1 FAVFPMRGVSL
12 SSRTNPND
20 DRRSVVSAG
29 SSNASTLVA
38 DSLASANS
46 AAHKHNDKS
55 NLRKFTAGVGRP
67 GLAREAREAA
77 RNVISTQNPT
87 RKAPVAQPL
96 DYERF
101 LVEKSVNID
110 NDPQR
115 ELLVFPRD
123 DIEETT
129 INIDQPT
136 AVPAVQPTDLREANW
151 LLTRDAL
158 QMYSNPQKSV
168 VFNYSKFSGDY
179 DALLNSSSADMDVA
193 LSSLV
198 FESDMAEE
206 EAKAAEEGF
215 ILSSDVI
222 KEGFLQVVKNDPSL
236 LDNLKSEKK
245 RRWCILRRLEGGTI
259 AFEVQKT
266 PGNATGKPI
275 LRVNSAQ
282 LRATKKGRTV
292 MEIEPC
298 REDEEKAEREK
309 EKEKREEGKRL
320 MVVPDSNDPQELSS
334 WLQIINRALALA
346 NKSDRLSISSG
357 CTEGTAGN
365 NSVFLNS
372 TLDSVSGGDT
382 DSIHSEE
389 SLGARDMT
397 QWRGRN
403 TAARALQPPIVDRRN
418 IFSLYHRLAPVTEAK
433 GEVSSILPSR
443 SNQSTTSSPSA
454 SPSPRRH
461 KSTASSY
468 HEKSTVVRFS
478 VELSKLDMRLP
489 VSPTEVRQ
497 IEPLFVRMFIF
508 DSSTGRRLTEEFHVD
523 VNDDELQMLLTT
535 GRKPRREENGE
546 ALRRET
552 IASTAA
558 KKMVCTVAGG
568 ASPSTWLVIRVDRVM
583 SSDLNGDLYMK
594 STGDIKGTLKLQKS
608 IQGACARLG
617 AFRTR
622 FAFAA
627 RRVFPELGTI
637 VAGQINGTKGIV
649 NGVDCL
655 QLYRCD
661 QNRLSDTDLHKYL
674 SDYAKFEKASKFLI
688 PGASVSVHVDSS
700 TKIFDFPLR
709 LSSSYLPLNP
719 WRRGESPHS
728 PPVFDVQSFGDIV
741 AEPHS
746 SFVNLMY
753 IYPLA
758 LKYDSQKVF
767 SKARNISCTVRFMRG
782 GEDVARE
789 SFLDRLNPSGP
800 FASSSSC
807 AIQHHQQCPS
817 FGDEMKLRLP
827 LSLGQYDHLLFCF
840 SHVSVMGQLSAK
852 SPTDSVETNVGYAWL
867 PLATRKERLLMES
880 DEADFSLCVA
890 AELPKGYYRN
900 RPLGI
905 ARPEEASSDVKWV
918 DTRPL
923 FRVRLR
929 LVSSVYTTQP
939 KLQAYFQSCQRFEQK
954 VLGGEAVDVLVK
966 RSPSPEESTP
976 RSCSPL
982 AESPIQLDDD
992 HPLVREVHSRTESL
1006 CDVDISHLIPFL
1018 PLVLNRLLSTLTLA
1032 PNDSLALATL
1042 SAIIS
1047 IVDRVSLHSRRR
1059 LLRHFVRSQLNPRE
1073 ATSDEDSLHYAIC
1086 KHLPTLLRSVQPSL
1100 DELASV
1106 YRQLSFLLDVTA
1118 RSVAHTIVRK
1128 ALYKSTRSE
1137 RFSVELV
1144 ETIGGLVDTLVPQ
1157 MIAKH
1162 REITVETRT
1171 ANTALAVFMRCC
1183 LSFLDRGAVFRWIHS
1198 IVSRL
1203 DHAESRGILREY
1215 KSDLLTVLI
1224 RHEHWLPLS
1233 LPLLFDSTDLIQ
1245 RVQYESTLTETNT
1258 SSANSTGILARF
1270 FHQLF
1275 QSPSIS
1281 EKTDTDRYNRC
1292 GEEWWLSE
1300 PYCRRHFPVGL
1311 LLQELTMCLREPREY
1326 RKRPIS
1332 LVRNVLAKHGY
1343 DKRYADINYQRRIAI
1358 LYAPLIRFTL
1368 DNLNELESATADSGG
1383 SNHTDSALGV
1393 RTSNK
1398 WRSLEKGVIPPVS
1411 ARFSNVFRSSPVP
1424 SPSSLNSSG
1433 SPSTVVASPQVT
1445 PLAEK
1450 FDTEEVQDVLMSVVY
1465 VLQRMPKKI
1474 LGALWSEME
1483 GEKAEDLLR
1492 LLEVIVDVFRYR
1504 GKWQAMAA
1512 YEQTNRMMQRASH
1525 VMTKPST
1532 LCRMDEV
1539 GDSLSFSSSTGA
1551 APPFAVLQMLN
1562 LSQEIAL
1569 IVLDVIQTF
1578 SQNLASSPCLGWS
1591 SSSVLFSRLLNL
1603 HISLLGDD
1611 WPESVRLH
1619 TIAALAL
1626 FVNMFRRRLLDSGP
1640 LDALS
1645 VLIERL
1651 LLLISSRLTSV
1662 QMAAAALLQII
1673 LRAGY
1678 ENAAT
1683 HLANEAMRAAVAPN
1697 SMQPKRLVT
1706 ASERLGRPG
1715 AQTGVALAR
1724 LLGSTPSLAATGR
1737 LEKGLTALDS
1747 LVSVADQRKQSPF
1760 DRAVLELNR
1769 QLRGVMAATGAL
1781 NEAKNDPIRLADLH
1795 MQLADSYRGSAALR
1809 STWLETLSSLHSSA
1823 RYYSEAA
1830 VCMAHSVAVCAR
1842 ELGKKGE
1849 LLSVDW
1855 SVLDWISRDIGVE
1868 EGLVNEQRG
1877 ENVQPAGFTIE
1888 NLASK
1893 IEKTAHLL
1901 TQSERYE
1908 AIGPLYRLIVPSLE
1922 KNYNFNSL
1930 VSVYAELQQS
1940 YSRAVEVKTSGK
1952 RHLGA
1957 YFRVRFIGKNHFDV
1971 DHDTEWVY
1979 REHGLTSL
1987 AEVSQRI
1994 GDYCRQVVGHD
2005 RVQVEPE
2012 KELDERGL
2020 DENIAYVQVT
2030 HVDPHVVDSQSR
2042 LAYDTHTNLR
2052 VFVYEKS
2059 STEGPRGEGG
2069 EPAVTQMALQKTL
2082 LTVVGSFPS
2091 TRRRL
2096 RVIDRRTEI
2105 FSPLEFACQ
2114 KLRMKA
2120 SQMRVLVDSSSG
2132 GQRPFDIKGLQLLLQ
2147 GAVLPTVNAGP
2158 LVYAEA
2164 FTQPDQKRRYGEKG
2178 VEDLKEAFRELMS
2191 SCGAAL
2197 KVNGAAI
2204 GPDQTTYHQVLMS
2217 SFEAML
2223 ERLESFFGC
2232 TFKEEEKEEK
2242 GWNGSEFPRSHIHIL
2257 DSISGVDG

>member
-1 FAVFPMRGVSL
+1 MRGASL
-12 SSRTNPND
+12 SSRTNPSE

-38 DSLASANS
+38 DSLASTSS
-46 AAHKHNDKS
+46 AANKLNDKS

-136 AVPAVQPTDLREANW
+136 AIPAVHPTDLRDANW

-158 QMYSNPQKSV
+158 LMYSNPQKSV

-179 DALLNSSSADMDVA
+179 DVLHNSRSSADMDVA

-298 REDEEKAEREK
+298 REDDEKAERDK
-309 EKEKREEGKRL
+309 EREKREEGKRL
-320 MVVPDSNDPQELSS
+320 MVVPDSNDPRELSS

-346 NKSDRLSISSG
+346 NKSDRISISSG
-357 CTEGTAGN
+357 CTDGTTGN

-418 IFSLYHRLAPVTEAK
+418 IFSLYHRLAPVTDAK
-433 GEVSSILPSR
+433 GEASSLLPCR
-443 SNQSTTSSPSA
+443 SNVSTQSSPST
-454 SPSPRRH
+454 SPTPRRH
-461 KSTASSY
+461 KSTAGTLD
-468 HEKSTVVRFS
+468 KNAVVRFS
-478 VELSKLDMRLP
+478 VELSKLDLRLP

-523 VNDDELQMLLTT
+523 VNDDDLQFMLIS
-535 GRKPRREENGE
+535 GRKPRRDENGE
-546 ALRRET
+546 GLRRET

-568 ASPSTWLVIRVDRVM
+568 ASSSIWLVIRVDRVL
-583 SSDLNGDLYMK
+583 SSDLNGELYMK
-594 STGDIKGTLKLQKS
+594 TTGDIKGTLKLQRN

-627 RRVFPELGTI
+627 RRIFPELGTI
-637 VAGQINGTKGIV
+637 VPGQINGSKGVV

-674 SDYAKFEKASKFLI
+674 SDFAKFEKASKFLI
-688 PGASVSVHVDSS
+688 PGASASVIVNSS
-700 TKIFDFPLR
+700 TRIFDFPLR
-709 LSSSYLPLNP
+709 ISSSYLPLNP
-719 WRRGESPHS
+719 WRNDVHD
-728 PPVFDVQSFGDIV
+728 PPVFDVQSFGDTV

-767 SKARNISCTVRFMRG
+767 SKARNISCTVRFIRG
-782 GEDVARE
+782 GEDVSKE
-789 SFLDRLNPSGP
+789 SFLDRLNPNGP

-807 AIQHHQQCPS
+807 AVQHHQHNPS

-827 LSLGQYDHLLFCF
+827 LSLGQYDHLLFTF
-840 SHVSVMGQLSAK
+840 SHVSVMGQLNAK
-852 SPTDSVETNVGYAWL
+852 SPTDSVEGGIGYAWL
-867 PLATRKERLLMES
+867 PLVGKKERLLMES
-880 DEADFSLCVA
+880 DEVDFSLCVA
-890 AELPKGYYRN
+890 AELPKGYYRSK
-900 RPLGI
+900 PLGI
-905 ARPEEASSDVKWV
+905 GKPEETSPDVKWV

-954 VLGGEAVDVLVK
+954 VLGGEAVDMLVK

-992 HPLVREVHSRTESL
+992 HPLVREVHQRTEGL
-1006 CDVDISHLIPFL
+1006 CDVDIIHLIPFL

-1032 PNDSLALATL
+1032 ATDSLALATL
-1042 SAIIS
+1042 STVIS
-1047 IVDRVSLHSRRR
+1047 IVDRVSLSKRRR
-1059 LLRHFVRSQLNPRE
+1059 VLRHFVRSQLNQRDSI
-1073 ATSDEDSLHYAIC
+1073 SDEDSLHYAIC

-1128 ALYKSTRSE
+1128 ALYKSTRAE

-1162 REITVETRT
+1162 KEIPIETRT

-1183 LSFLDRGAVFRWIHS
+1183 LSFMDRGAVFRWVHS

-1203 DHAESRGILREY
+1203 DQAESRGILREY

-1270 FHQLF
+1270 FNQLF

-1358 LYAPLIRFTL
+1358 LYTPLIRFAL
-1368 DNLNELESATADSGG
+1368 DNLNELESATPENGG
-1383 SNHTDSALGV
+1383 SNYADSSLGV

-1411 ARFSNVFRSSPVP
+1411 ARFSNVFRPSPVP
-1424 SPSSLNSSG
+1424 TPSSVNSTG
-1433 SPSTVVASPQVT
+1433 SPSTVVPSPQVT

-1465 VLQRMPKKI
+1465 ILQRLPKKI

-1504 GKWQAMAA
+1504 GKSHAMAA
-1512 YEQTNRMMQRASH
+1512 FEQTNRMMQRASH
-1525 VMTKPST
+1525 VMNKPTT
-1532 LCRMDEV
+1532 LSRMEEAS
-1539 GDSLSFSSSTGA
+1539 DSFSFSSSSGG

-1578 SQNLASSPCLGWS
+1578 SQHLASSSCIGWS
-1591 SSSVLFSRLLNL
+1591 SSSILFSRLQNL
-1603 HISLLGDD
+1603 HISLLSDD

-1697 SMQPKRLVT
+1697 SMQPKRLVS

-1737 LEKGLTALDS
+1737 LEKGLTALDA
-1747 LVSVADQRKQSPF
+1747 LVSVSDHRKQSPF

-1769 QLRGVMAATGAL
+1769 QLRGVMTATGAL

-1823 RYYSEAA
+1823 RYFSEAA

-1842 ELGKKGE
+1842 ELNRKGE
-1849 LLSVDW
+1849 LMSVDW
-1855 SVLDWISRDIGVE
+1855 SVLDWISRDIGVD
-1868 EGLVNEQRG
+1868 EGVITEQRG
-1877 ENVQPAGFTIE
+1877 ENIQPAGFTIE

-1893 IEKTAHLL
+1893 IEKTANLL

-1922 KNYNFNSL
+1922 KNANFNSL

-1957 YFRVRFIGKNHFDV
+1957 YFRVRFYGKNHFDA

-2012 KELDERGL
+2012 KELDERSL

-2030 HVDPHVVDSQSR
+2030 HVDPVVVDDQTILS
-2042 LAYDTHTNLR
+2042 YHTHTNLR
-2052 VFVYEKS
+2052 EFVYEKS
-2059 STEGPRGEGG
+2059 ITEGKRGEG
-2069 EPAVTQMALQKTL
+2069 EPAVTQTALCKTF
-2082 LTVVGSFPS
+2082 LTVLGSFPS

-2096 RVIDRRTEI
+2096 RVTEKKRETY
-2105 FSPLEFACQ
+2105 SPLEFACQ

-2120 SQMRVLVDSSSG
+2120 SQMKVLVDSSNRG
-2132 GQRPFDIKGLQLLLQ
+2132 TRPFDIKGLQLLLQ

-2164 FTQPDQKRRYGEKG
+2164 FTQTEQKKRYGEKG
-2178 VEDLKEAFRELMS
+2178 VSDLKGAFSELMS

-2197 KVNGAAI
+2197 KVNGSAI

-2232 TFKEEEKEEK
+2232 SFKEEEKEEK
-2242 GWNGSEFPRSHIHIL
+2242 GWNGNEFPRSHIHIL
-2257 DSISGVDG
+2257 DSISGVDA

>member
-1 FAVFPMRGVSL
+1 LAVSPMRGVSL

-38 DSLASANS
+38 DSLASASS

-87 RKAPVAQPL
+87 RKAPVSQPL

-115 ELLVFPRD
+115 ELLIFPRD

-136 AVPAVQPTDLREANW
+136 AIPAVHSTDLREANW
-151 LLTRDAL
+151 LLTRDSL

-179 DALLNSSSADMDVA
+179 DVLHNSSSADMDVA

-298 REDEEKAEREK
+298 REDEKEREK

-357 CTEGTAGN
+357 CTDGTAAN

-372 TLDSVSGGDT
+372 TLDSMSGGDT

-389 SLGARDMT
+389 SLGARDMS

-418 IFSLYHRLAPVTEAK
+418 IFSLYHRLAPVTDAK
-433 GEVSSILPSR
+433 GEVSSLLPSR
-443 SNQSTTSSPSA
+443 SNQSTASSPSA
-454 SPSPRRH
+454 SPAPRRH
-461 KSTASSY
+461 KTATNSL

-478 VELSKLDMRLP
+478 VELSKLEMRLP

-497 IEPLFVRMFIF
+497 IEPLFLRLFIF

-523 VNDDELQMLLTT
+523 VNDDDLQMLLST
-535 GRKPRREENGE
+535 GRRPRREENGE
-546 ALRRET
+546 GLRKET

-568 ASPSTWLVIRVDRVM
+568 VSASTWLVIRVDRVL
-583 SSDLNGDLYMK
+583 SSDLNGELYMK
-594 STGDIKGTLKLQKS
+594 STGDIKGTLKLQKN

-627 RRVFPELGTI
+627 RRIFPELST
-637 VAGQINGTKGIV
+637 VVPGQNSASKGVI

-674 SDYAKFEKASKFLI
+674 SDFTKFEKASKFLI
-688 PGASVSVHVDSS
+688 PGASVSVNVDSS

-709 LSSSYLPLNP
+709 LSSSFLPLSP
-719 WRRGESPHS
+719 WRRDQPD

-767 SKARNISCTVRFMRG
+767 SKARNISCNVRFMRG

-789 SFLDRLNPSGP
+789 SFLDRLNPLGP

-807 AIQHHQQCPS
+807 AIQHHQQNPS

-827 LSLGQYDHLLFCF
+827 LSLGQYDHLLFTF
-840 SHVSVMGQLSAK
+840 SHISVMGQLSAK
-852 SPTDSVETNVGYAWL
+852 SPTDSVETNIGYAWL
-867 PLATRKERLLMES
+867 PLATKKERLLMES

-900 RPLGI
+900 KPLGI
-905 ARPEEASSDVKWV
+905 GRPEESSGEVKWV

-939 KLQAYFQSCQRFEQK
+939 KLQAYFQSCQRFEHK
-954 VLGGEAVDVLVK
+954 VLGGETMDVLVK

-982 AESPIQLDDD
+982 AESPLQLDDD

-1006 CDVDISHLIPFL
+1006 CDVDIVHLIPFL
-1018 PLVLNRLLSTLTLA
+1018 PLILNRLLSSLTLA
-1032 PNDSLALATL
+1032 ATDSLALATL
-1042 SAIIS
+1042 STVIS
-1047 IVDRVSLHSRRR
+1047 IVDRVSLSKRRR

-1128 ALYKSTRSE
+1128 ALYKSSRSE
-1137 RFSVELV
+1137 RFSAELV
-1144 ETIGGLVDTLVPQ
+1144 DTIGSLVDTLVPQ

-1162 REITVETRT
+1162 REITLETRT

-1183 LSFLDRGAVFRWIHS
+1183 LSFMDRGAVFRWIHS
-1198 IVSRL
+1198 IVTRL
-1203 DHAESRGILREY
+1203 DQAESRGILREY
-1215 KSDLLTVLI
+1215 KADLLTVLI

-1233 LPLLFDSTDLIQ
+1233 LPLLFDSSDLIQ
-1245 RVQYESTLTETNT
+1245 RVHYESTLMETNS

-1281 EKTDTDRYNRC
+1281 EKNDNDRYSRC
-1292 GEEWWLSE
+1292 GDEWWLSE

-1311 LLQELTMCLREPREY
+1311 LLQELSMCLREPREY

-1343 DKRYADINYQRRIAI
+1343 DKRYADINYQRRISI
-1358 LYAPLIRFTL
+1358 LYVPLIRFAL
-1368 DNLNELESATADSGG
+1368 DYLNELESATPETGG
-1383 SNHTDSALGV
+1383 TNNTDSSLGV

-1411 ARFSNVFRSSPVP
+1411 ARFSSVFRSSPVP
-1424 SPSSLNSSG
+1424 SPSSLNSNG
-1433 SPSTVVASPQVT
+1433 SPSTAAAAPQMT

-1450 FDTEEVQDVLMSVVY
+1450 FDTEEVQDVLMSVVF
-1465 VLQRMPKKI
+1465 VLQRLPKRI

-1483 GEKAEDLLR
+1483 GEKAEELLR

-1504 GKWQAMAA
+1504 GKSQAMAA

-1525 VMTKPST
+1525 VMNKPTT
-1532 LCRMDEV
+1532 LSRMEE
-1539 GDSLSFSSSTGA
+1539 GCDSFSFSSSSGA

-1562 LSQEIAL
+1562 LSQEMAL
-1569 IVLDVIQTF
+1569 IVLDVIQTL
-1578 SQNLASSPCLGWS
+1578 SQNLASSPCAAWS
-1591 SSSVLFSRLLNL
+1591 SSSLLFSRLLNL
-1603 HISLLGDD
+1603 HISLLSDD

-1626 FVNMFRRRLLDSGP
+1626 FVNMFRNHLLSSGP

-1678 ENAAT
+1678 ENAART
-1683 HLANEAMRAAVAPN
+1683 LESDALRAAVAPN
-1697 SMQPKRLVT
+1697 SMQPKRLVS

-1737 LEKGLTALDS
+1737 LEKGLTALDA
-1747 LVSVADQRKQSPF
+1747 LVSVSDQRKQSPF

-1842 ELGKKGE
+1842 ELSAKGE
-1849 LLSVDW
+1849 LVAGDW
-1855 SVLDWISRDIGVE
+1855 SVLDWISPEIGVE

-1922 KNYNFNSL
+1922 KKEDFTSL

-1957 YFRVRFIGKNHFDV
+1957 YFRVRFYGKNHFDA

-2012 KELDERGL
+2012 KELDERTL
-2020 DENIAYVQVT
+2020 DENVAYVQVT
-2030 HVDPHVVDSQSR
+2030 HVDAAVSEGQSR
-2042 LAYDTHTNLR
+2042 LAYGTHTNLR
-2052 VFVYEKS
+2052 EFVYEKS
-2059 STEGPRGEGG
+2059 ITEGTRGEG
-2069 EPAVTQMALQKTL
+2069 EPAVTQTALCKTL
-2082 LTVVGSFPS
+2082 LTVRGSFPS

-2096 RVIDRRTEI
+2096 QVFDRRTET

-2120 SQMRVLVDSSSG
+2120 AQMRVLVDSSSG
-2132 GQRPFDIKGLQLLLQ
+2132 GARPFDIKGLQLLLQ

-2164 FTQPDQKRRYGEKG
+2164 FTQPGQKKRYGEKG
-2178 VEDLKEAFRELMS
+2178 VEDLKLAFSELMS

-2204 GPDQTTYHQVLMS
+2204 GPDQATYHQVLMS

-2232 TFKEEEKEEK
+2232 SFKEEEKEEK